1 MIVALELLRNGEWG
15 GRRAGFGDRRLAPQA
30 DGYFLDLLSQV
41 GNLDLLKEGPAGTAE
56 PTGLL

>member
-1 MIVALELLRNGEWG
+1 MG
-15 GRRAGFGDRRLAPQA
+15 RAGFGDRLLAPQA
-30 DGYFLDLLSQV
+30 NGYFLDLLSQT